1 MKDLTQGKEATVI
14 FKFAMPMLIGNI
26 FQQLYNM
33 VDSIVVGQYLGREA
47 LAAVGA
53 SFPIIFSICAMVMGL
68 TIGGSVVISQ
78 YFGARQYEKVRRAS
92 DTINITLFVSGIV
105 VSLAGWFFSEDLFR
119 LINLPEEIIPD
130 ATDYFSTLILTSAIP
145 MFCYNGVAAVLRGIG
160 NSKTPLYFLIL
171 STILNAGLDYLFV
184 AEFGWGIKGAAWAT
198 AIATLLSWWATLA
211 YLYRTRSLVRLS
223 LRNLVFDK
231 TVFRESMRIG
241 LPSGVQ
247 QTFVGLGGLALM
259 VIVNRFGVNTIAAY
273 TAAGRVDMF
282 VAMPAMNFAA
292 ALSGFVGQN
301 IGAGR
306 YERIKRG
313 LNATLIMT
321 NITCVFTTLVM
332 LLFGKQIMHLFVD
345 TGSADS
351 MEVIRIGYE
360 YLVIICS
367 FYFLFCTMF
376 TLNGVMR
383 GAGATLVPM
392 LFTLLGLWF
401 VRVPVAYFLSQTKMA
416 ETGIWWS
423 IVVGWV
429 VALAGAYIYYKSGKW
444 MKKDVLHHRRHAP
457 EEDVENPDVSKD
469 FTARI

>member
-1 MKDLTQGKEATVI
+1 MKDLTQGKESSVI
-14 FKFAMPMLIGNI
+14 FTFAMPMLIGNV

-53 SFPIIFSICAMVMGL
+53 SFPILFSISAMVIGL
-68 TIGGSVVISQ
+68 TIGGSVVVSQ
-78 YFGARQYEKVRRAS
+78 YFGAKQYENVRRAS
-92 DTINITLFVSGIV
+92 DTINITLFVAGIIV
-105 VSLAGWFFSEDLFR
+105 GLAGWLFSEDIFR

-130 ATDYFSTLILTSAIP
+130 ATEYFSILILTCAIP

-171 STILNAGLDYLFV
+171 STALNAGMDYLFV

-198 AIATLLSWWATLA
+198 TIATLLAWWATLA
-211 YLYRTRSLVRLS
+211 YLYYSRSLVRLS
-223 LRNLVFDK
+223 LLNLRFDK
-231 TVFRESMRIG
+231 TAFRESMRIG
-241 LPSGVQ
+241 LPSGIQ

-259 VIVNRFGVNTIAAY
+259 VIVNQFGVNTIAAY

-306 YERIKRG
+306 YDRIKRG
-313 LNATLIMT
+313 LKATLIMA
-321 NITCVFTTLVM
+321 NITCVLTTLIM

-345 TGSADS
+345 ASAPDS
-351 MEVIRIGYE
+351 MEVVRIGYE

-367 FYFLFCTMF
+367 FYFVFCSMF

-392 LFTLLGLWF
+392 FITLFGLWL
-401 VRVPVAYFLSQTKMA
+401 VRVPVAWLLSRTEMA

-429 VALAGAYIYYKSGKW
+429 IGFIGAYIYYKSGKW
-444 MKKDVLHHRRHAP
+444 MKKGVIPHRPAP
-457 EEDVENPDVSKD
+457 EEVVENPDVSKD
-469 FTARI
+469 FSARL

>member
-1 MKDLTQGKEATVI
+1 MKDLTQGKEASVI
-14 FKFAMPMLIGNI
+14 FKFAMPMLIGNV

-33 VDSIVVGQYLGREA
+33 VDSIVVGQYLGRDA

-53 SFPIIFSICAMVMGL
+53 SFPILFSISAMVMGL
-68 TIGGSVVISQ
+68 TIGGSVVVSQ
-78 YFGARQYEKVRRAS
+78 YFGAKQYEKVRRAS
-92 DTINITLFVSGIV
+92 DTINITLFLAGII
-105 VSLAGWFFSEDLFR
+105 VSLVGWYFSEDIFK
-119 LINLPEEIIPD
+119 LIKLPAEIIPD
-130 ATDYFSTLILTSAIP
+130 ATEYFSVLILTSSVP
-145 MFCYNGVAAVLRGIG
+145 MFCYYGVAAVLRGIG

-171 STILNAGLDYLFV
+171 STLLNAGLDYWFV
-184 AEFGWGIKGAAWAT
+184 AGLGWGIKGAAWAT
-198 AIATLLSWWATLA
+198 TIATLLSWWATLA
-211 YLYRTRSLVRLS
+211 YLYYTRSLVRLS
-223 LRNLVFDK
+223 LLNLTFDK

-259 VIVNRFGVNTIAAY
+259 VIVNQFGVNTIAAY

-306 YERIKRG
+306 YDRIKRG
-313 LNATLIMT
+313 LKATMIMT
-321 NITCVFTTLVM
+321 NITCVLTTLVM

-345 TGSADS
+345 TAAADS
-351 MEVIRIGYE
+351 VEVIRIGYE

-367 FYFLFCTMF
+367 FYFVFCSMF

-392 LFTLLGLWF
+392 FITIFGLWF
-401 VRVPVAYFLSQTKMA
+401 IRVPVAYFLSQTEMA

-429 VALAGAYIYYKSGKW
+429 IGFTGAYIYYKSGKW
-444 MKKDVLHHRRHAP
+444 MKKDVVHHRHAP